1 MEPLDSAWDG
11 KGILKVG
18 DTANLLLGDFDGDRP
33 FDRGDANWEE
43 ILNALGDAEAKICVS
58 DEGPV
63 VESGGRSARGT
74 FG

>member
-11 KGILKVG
+11 KGNLVVG
-18 DTANLLLGDFDGDRP
+18 DTPNLLLGDFDGDRP
-33 FDRGDANWEE
+33 FDKGDANWEE
-43 ILNALGDAEAKICVS
+43 RLNALGDPEAKICVS
-58 DEGPV
+58 DEDAV